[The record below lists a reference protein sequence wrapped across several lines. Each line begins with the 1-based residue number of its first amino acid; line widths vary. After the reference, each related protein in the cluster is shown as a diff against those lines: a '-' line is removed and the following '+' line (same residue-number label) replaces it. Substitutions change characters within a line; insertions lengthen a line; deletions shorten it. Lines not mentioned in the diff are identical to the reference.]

1 MNTWL
6 KRLAASAAFAI
17 GVVATHDATAQ
28 PYPNRPIRLVVTL
41 TAGSP
46 PDIIAR
52 IVAQK
57 LGKLWN
63 TPVIVENKPG
73 ATGAIGMAE
82 VARAKPDGYTVG
94 LMYMTHT
101 VLPSLMHKLAYN
113 TAKDLAPIG
122 QAVWAYNVLCVPAN
136 SPYHSL
142 QDIVAA
148 ARAHP
153 DSLTFGSGGTGSP
166 SHLIAEIVRRK
177 FGLSL
182 RHIPYR
188 GPSEALSGLLGGQ
201 VDMMFVTTSVA
212 AENIKDGRIRALAVT
227 GPRRLATM
235 PKVPT
240 LAELGLQGVELREWE
255 GFVAPAGTDP
265 AIIAKWNHALAQV
278 LAMPDVRRKFATL
291 GLEPESSTAQAFGA
305 LIAGDLK
312 RWPVIVREAHI
323 TAG

>member
-1 MNTWL
+1 MKTWL
-6 KRLAASAAFAI
+6 KNLAAAAAFAI
-17 GVVATHDATAQ
+17 GAAAAHSAAAQ

-101 VLPSLMHKLAYN
+101 VLPSLMHKLAYD
-113 TAKDLAPIG
+113 TAKDFAPIG
-122 QAVWAYNVLCVPAN
+122 QAVWAYNVLCVPAG

-177 FGLSL
+177 FGLAL

-227 GPRRLATM
+227 GPRRLAAM

-291 GLEPESSTAQAFGA
+291 GLQPESSSAQAFGT
-305 LIAGDLK
+305 LIASDLK

>member
-1 MNTWL
+1 MKTWL
-6 KRLAASAAFAI
+6 KTLAAAAALTI
-17 GVVATHDATAQ
+17 GAAPHTAAAR
-28 PYPNRPIRLVVTL
+28 PYPDRPIRLVVTL

-63 TPVIVENKPG
+63 APVIVENKPG

-101 VLPSLMHKLAYN
+101 VLPSLMGKLTYD

-136 SPYHSL
+136 SPYHTL
-142 QDIVAA
+142 KDIVAA

-166 SHLIAEIVRRK
+166 SHLIAEIVRQK
-177 FGLSL
+177 LGLSL

-212 AENIKDGRIRALAVT
+212 AENIKDGKIRALAVT
-227 GPRRLATM
+227 GPKRLAAM
-235 PKVPT
+235 PQVPT

-255 GFVAPAGTDP
+255 GFVAPSGTDP
-265 AIIAKWNHALAQV
+265 AIIAKWNRGLAQV
-278 LAMPDVRRKFATL
+278 LAMPDVRQKFAVL
-291 GLEPESSTAQAFGA
+291 GLDPQASTAQAFGA
-305 LIAGDLK
+305 LIESSLE
-312 RWPVIVREAHI
+312 RWPVVVREAHI